1 MEKYGGKKKKGWVST
16 ATFQKKVV
24 VFKYMG
30 PDARMR
36 GLLPQIP
43 VQASESEV
51 RDEICDVLRTCS
63 PDLSECIPSD
73 FEFIEMS
80 GKQARVPQCKAG
92 FEWEGR
98 TVKEL
103 AGSGCVYVRLTKDI
117 AYDKSSSS
125 DELLPVFVD
134 REDPPS
140 ASGSSSNSIDGN
152 DPPSTTP
159 TSNTISAKHPPSCS
173 DTSAAN
179 EATAPCT
186 SRSVVSPIFIDDDD
200 DFPALCKNGA
210 SDPAEDITKMIEMF
224 PNMTEEQLRYLYD
237 LSKHSF
243 TCAVDCALAGP
254 SLETLRSLARMH
266 LTVPL
271 EESPRIRLDVDDND
285 LDWVEAAL
293 AFYKQAKFNKQAY
306 VRVSIRGQPGI
317 DTGGVRRQF
326 FSVVFTKLAQPSA
339 SFSFFDGLPNR
350 LRPAFKASTIASGM
364 LTTIGTMVAHS
375 ILMDGQGFP
384 FLADY
389 CFYYI
394 YCWLL

>member
-1 MEKYGGKKKKGWVST
+1 M
-16 ATFQKKVV
+16 
-24 VFKYMG
+24 
-30 PDARMR
+30 
-36 GLLPQIP
+36 
-43 VQASESEV
+43 
-51 RDEICDVLRTCS
+51 
-63 PDLSECIPSD
+63 
-73 FEFIEMS
+73 
-80 GKQARVPQCKAG
+80 
-92 FEWEGR
+92 
-98 TVKEL
+98 
-103 AGSGCVYVRLTKDI
+103 YVRLTKDT

-125 DELLPVFVD
+125 DKLLLVFVD

-152 DPPSTTP
+152 NPPSTTP
-159 TSNTISAKHPPSCS
+159 TSNTISAKHPPICS

-200 DFPALCKNGA
+200 DFPALCRNGA
-210 SDPAEDITKMIEMF
+210 SDPAEDITRMIEMF
-224 PNMTEEQLRYLYD
+224 LNMTEEQLRYLYD

-326 FSVVFTKLAQPSA
+326 FSVVFSKLAQPSA

-350 LRPAFKASTIASGM
+350 LRPAFRASTIASGM

-394 YCWLL
+394 AGYYDQAIMCVTTEDVGTGVKKLLNEVCGWLFLLTTHVVNKLHFFDSLKPLKMSRVC